1 MRLFL
6 RAALL
11 AWIAPF
17 CAALSNATVASRTA
31 CSADSRSSP
40 SMRRRAWRIWF
51 RALVRNGALR
61 TRLRKE
67 TRADLALG
75 NLFVTPEFRGQCI
88 LTDVGMS
95 FARGPRTSYC
105 TMLEDFSGTGP
116 SYVLDT
122 LDSFQ
127 PDEEST

>member
-11 AWIAPF
+11 EWIAPF
-17 CAALSNATVASRTA
+17 CAALSSATVASRTA
-31 CSADSRSSP
+31 CSAASRSSP
-40 SMRRRAWRIWF
+40 SMRRRALRTWL

-61 TRLRKE
+61 PRLRKE

-88 LTDVGMS
+88 LPDVGMN
-95 FARGPRTSYC
+95 FARGPS
-105 TMLEDFSGTGP
+105 D
-116 SYVLDT
+116 
-122 LDSFQ
+122 
-127 PDEEST
+127 